1 MINDKGGIMEKKFL
15 DKLNNIKINRCGHH
29 DPKNMIE
36 IDGKQIEGV
45 RNVKIE
51 YGIDTAIPII
61 TIEFY
66 AKIEGKI
73 ESAQG
78 VMKKEA

>member
-1 MINDKGGIMEKKFL
+1 MERKFL
-15 DKLNNIKINRCGHH
+15 DKLNNIKINQCGYH
-29 DPKNMIE
+29 DPKNTIE
-36 IDGKQIEGV
+36 IDGKMIEGV

-51 YGIDTAIPII
+51 YGIKTAIPII

-66 AKIEGKI
+66 AKIKGEI

-78 VMKKEA
+78 VVEKEKE